1 MVKRFKNK
9 LCQSATYVISIG
21 IEGGVVHVH
30 RMAKDLQGNLFQNGK
45 NKHFRP
51 TLCFVAIWYWN
62 LFEYGKNKRF
72 SRPPCA
78 SLQFGSQVGC
88 PCIEGPGKRRGR
100 KCPEKRLKRLCTEKG
115 GKRNI
120 NDQQRRLQPGTS
132 QTYHGS
138 NLNQKGQVELSL
150 KLKVHFL

>member
-30 RMAKDLQGNLFQNGK
+30 RMAEDLQGNLLRTERINAFLAHLVFCCNLALEPFENGK
-45 NKHFRP
+45 NKHFLAHLVLRCN
-51 TLCFVAIWYWN
+51 LVAKSVV
-62 LFEYGKNKRF
+62 LALKGQGKGGVV
-72 SRPPCA
+72 SA
-78 SLQFGSQVGC
+78 
-88 PCIEGPGKRRGR
+88 
-100 KCPEKRLKRLCTEKG
+100 LKKTQRLCTEKG

>member
-45 NKHFRP
+45 NK
-51 TLCFVAIWYWN
+51 
-62 LFEYGKNKRF
+62 RF

-100 KCPEKRLKRLCTEKG
+100 KCPEKDSKG
-115 GKRNI
+115 SAQKKVARETSTI
-120 NDQQRRLQPGTS
+120 N
-132 QTYHGS
+132 
-138 NLNQKGQVELSL
+138 KGDCSLELV
-150 KLKVHFL
+150 KPIMAVT

>member
-1 MVKRFKNK
+1 MVKRFKSVQK
-9 LCQSATYVISIG
+9 SALTISNLR
-21 IEGGVVHVH
+21 HLH
-30 RMAKDLQGNLFQNGK
+30 RHRGRCCTCSSHGRGFAGEPFKNGK
-45 NKHFRP
+45 NKVFLAHLVFCCN
-51 TLCFVAIWYWN
+51 LVAKSVV
-62 LFEYGKNKRF
+62 LALKGQGKGGVV
-72 SRPPCA
+72 SA
-78 SLQFGSQVGC
+78 
-88 PCIEGPGKRRGR
+88 
-100 KCPEKRLKRLCTEKG
+100 LKKTQRLCTEKG